1 MSKPIL
7 VFWIT
12 LVLTIAPGLAAA
24 QDSCFPHDVAVV
36 QTDAH
41 VRESSDFVS
50 RAVQDAKLGDTFL
63 VTGSKQDGDHCWIE
77 TSAGW
82 LYTGY
87 VKPESTPV
95 PTPQTTATATG
106 EVAATPGTQD
116 AEDSCWPHDVV
127 HVSGNVTHRTSH
139 SFGSASAGKAKHG
152 DTYDVIGS
160 QQVGKSCWIETSAG
174 WLYHGYVRHIADPP
188 PAPEATLTPPA
199 TLPSGCYDADIAYV
213 TGPMNIRASHSTD
226 SEKVGTA
233 ASGDVFEVSASAQ
246 GETYCWLKVSGGWVA
261 QTGRVRSTK
270 PPAPAKASVRIEGDT
285 AFIGAIEAALDY
297 LREQTPRWYLYVT
310 NKVSYIRPRAAS
322 ERGSAAVVNRR
333 RMEIHPG
340 ILHDTFQVAA
350 TLVHEACHQYQYD
363 EGRWGN
369 QWSLA
374 AGRERETECY
384 EIELDMVTE
393 MNPRHRLVGEIRRAL
408 SNPLLGW

>member
-174 WLYHGYVRHIADPP
+174 WLYEGYVRPASRSTATPACYKHDVAYVTRNTTIKESYGFVQRTVGEAKAGDRYAIIGSRKYGSECWVEISSGWLFGDYLRHTADPP
-188 PAPEATLTPPA
+188 PTLEATPL
-199 TLPSGCYDADIAYV
+199 
-213 TGPMNIRASHSTD
+213 
-226 SEKVGTA
+226 
-233 ASGDVFEVSASAQ
+233 SASA
-246 GETYCWLKVSGGWVA
+246 T
-261 QTGRVRSTK
+261 
-270 PPAPAKASVRIEGDT
+270 
-285 AFIGAIEAALDY
+285 
-297 LREQTPRWYLYVT
+297 
-310 NKVSYIRPRAAS
+310 
-322 ERGSAAVVNRR
+322 RR
-333 RMEIHPG
+333 R
-340 ILHDTFQVAA
+340 
-350 TLVHEACHQYQYD
+350 
-363 EGRWGN
+363 
-369 QWSLA
+369 
-374 AGRERETECY
+374 
-384 EIELDMVTE
+384 
-393 MNPRHRLVGEIRRAL
+393 
-408 SNPLLGW
+408 LL